1 MNSSSESARR
11 GPDGGK
17 QEGLI
22 ADLEIVRRHWR
33 LIVVVVV
40 ACVAVFAIM
49 HEREAKTYTAG
60 ASVAFQ
66 NNTLL
71 DSALNISTYTSSE
84 PQREADTEVL
94 IAHSA
99 EVAQAVRA
107 QLKIANSTS
116 QLLEE
121 VKVEAAPTADVLN
134 IIATTHDPQTSATLA
149 NAFASQYIEFRSQ
162 SQLAGIS
169 SDEAKIRGEIAA
181 LPKTSPE
188 RATLEQTLLR
198 LSSLQAVAASG
209 TSIIGR
215 ATPPGS
221 PSGGGVSESIVIGF
235 LVGIA
240 IALSLVFLLESLDR
254 RVKTVADFERGYR
267 LRALVGIPDPGT
279 NTLNDEGSPL
289 LEPYRI
295 LRSALGFTAVTRP
308 LNTLLVTSA
317 VAGEGKTT
325 VAMNLAHV
333 IALSGR
339 RTVLVEFDLR
349 RPKTF
354 GPVELGAERGVTTA
368 ITGAGEL
375 GSLLVRPLPDLPN
388 LLVLPSGA
396 LPHNPSELLSA
407 ERVTGLISTLARDE
421 TMVIIDTPPL
431 NPVAD
436 THVLL
441 DNPAIDAAIIVARID
456 RTTREQMRH
465 ARSILDQH
473 KVEPVGVAVTGVRD
487 PSRYGYG
494 YGSYEAAP
502 AEPTGGARSRRRAKR
517 TKGRSATERPALAA
531 GPRNDAKRAG
541 EVNRTGEAKRTG
553 EARPTAENPQA
564 RGRRREPRS
573 GGDAA
578 GKPSR
583 PAESKPA
590 NEPRREQPDMEEL
603 TAPSSSTPAK
613 QTSE

>member
-1 MNSSSESARR
+1 
-11 GPDGGK
+11 
-17 QEGLI
+17 
-22 ADLEIVRRHWR
+22 
-33 LIVVVVV
+33 
-40 ACVAVFAIM
+40 
-49 HEREAKTYTAG
+49 
-60 ASVAFQ
+60 
-66 NNTLL
+66 
-71 DSALNISTYTSSE
+71 
-84 PQREADTEVL
+84 
-94 IAHSA
+94 
-99 EVAQAVRA
+99 
-107 QLKIANSTS
+107 
-116 QLLEE
+116 
-121 VKVEAAPTADVLN
+121 
-134 IIATTHDPQTSATLA
+134 
-149 NAFASQYIEFRSQ
+149 
-162 SQLAGIS
+162 
-169 SDEAKIRGEIAA
+169 
-181 LPKTSPE
+181 
-188 RATLEQTLLR
+188 
-198 LSSLQAVAASG
+198 
-209 TSIIGR
+209 
-215 ATPPGS
+215 
-221 PSGGGVSESIVIGF
+221 
-235 LVGIA
+235 
-240 IALSLVFLLESLDR
+240 
-254 RVKTVADFERGYR
+254 
-267 LRALVGIPDPGT
+267 
-279 NTLNDEGSPL
+279 
-289 LEPYRI
+289 
-295 LRSALGFTAVTRP
+295 
-308 LNTLLVTSA
+308 VTSA

-339 RTVLVEFDLR
+339 RTVLVELDLR

-473 KVEPVGVAVTGVRD
+473 KVEPVGVAITGVRD

-573 GGDAA
+573 GRDAA

>member
-1 MNSSSESARR
+1 MSSRSES
-11 GPDGGK
+11 PLYSLEGGK
-17 QEGLI
+17 REGLV

-33 LIVVVVV
+33 LIVIVVV
-40 ACVAVFAIM
+40 ACVALFAIL
-49 HEREAKTYTAG
+49 HERAAKTYTAG

-71 DSALNISTYTSSE
+71 DSALNLSTVTSSE

-107 QLKIANSTS
+107 QLKIASSTG
-116 QLLEE
+116 QLLGE

-134 IIATTHDPQTSATLA
+134 ITATTGNPQTSATLA

-169 SDEAKIRGEIAA
+169 NDETKIRAEIAA
-181 LPKTSPE
+181 LSKTSPE

-198 LSSLQAVAASG
+198 LGSLQAVAASG

-235 LVGIA
+235 LVGVA

-254 RVKTVADFERGYR
+254 RVKTVADFERGYG

-279 NTLNDEGSPL
+279 NTINAESSPL

-333 IALSGR
+333 VALSGR
-339 RTVLVEFDLR
+339 RTVLVELDLR

-354 GPVELGAERGVTTA
+354 GPVELGARRGVTTA
-368 ITGAGEL
+368 ITGTAEL
-375 GSLLVRPLPDLPN
+375 GSLLVKPLPDLPN
-388 LLVLPSGA
+388 LLVLPSGV

-407 ERVTGLISTLARDE
+407 ERVTALISKLARDE

-456 RTTREQMRH
+456 RTTREQVRH

-494 YGSYEAAP
+494 YGSYEAATP
-502 AEPTGGARSRRRAKR
+502 VADESAKRSSRRAERSARSRVVDDAVDLEAE
-517 TKGRSATERPALAA
+517 RSRGATERPDKTRIDEADDGDLA
-531 GPRNDAKRAG
+531 
-541 EVNRTGEAKRTG
+541 
-553 EARPTAENPQA
+553 
-564 RGRRREPRS
+564 
-573 GGDAA
+573 
-578 GKPSR
+578 
-583 PAESKPA
+583 
-590 NEPRREQPDMEEL
+590 
-603 TAPSSSTPAK
+603 APSSRTTAK
-613 QTSE
+613 QTSR